1 MSTQMSAATADAP
14 GAASPQAQELAEQV
28 RSQARKSTVKA
39 LTSSLLTFLF
49 TLVGVG
55 ILWQVALWLSD
66 LSPYVAK
73 GPADVWKF
81 FFVEEAAAENRAEI
95 AGNLATTLGD
105 AVIGFVAGLIL
116 ALLGAIG
123 FRLSKGF
130 EHAAMPLALLLRSV
144 PLVAFAPIIIM
155 IFARG
160 FATVAVMG
168 GIVVLFPALVNIAF
182 GLQQASEQMLEV
194 VKVYGGNSV
203 MQLVKVAIPASL
215 PSFFAAVRVS
225 VPGAITG
232 ALLAEWLATGRGIGG
247 VINGYATSAKFDELW
262 ASVVVV
268 TLASLVLYNL
278 MQIVE
283 NTVLARMGMHP
294 EKRV

>member
-1 MSTQMSAATADAP
+1 MSAVATSVEPPVDH
-14 GAASPQAQELAEQV
+14 AAAV
-28 RSQARKSTVKA
+28 KRQARASTLKA
-39 LTSSLLTFLF
+39 LGASLLTFLL
-49 TLVGVG
+49 TLVGVTV
-55 ILWQVALWLSD
+55 LWQLALWASD

-73 GPADVWKF
+73 GPVDVWNF

-95 AGNLATTLGD
+95 LGNLAVTLGD
-105 AVIGFVAGLIL
+105 AVIGFAAGLLI

-123 FRLSKGF
+123 FRLSRGF
-130 EHAAMPLALLLRSV
+130 EQAMMPIALLLRSV

-155 IFARG
+155 IFGRE

-182 GLQQASEQMLEV
+182 GLQQSSQQTLEV
-194 VKVYGGNSV
+194 VQVYGGGPIK
-203 MQLVKVAIPASL
+203 QLTKVALPASL
-215 PSFFAAVRVS
+215 PAFFAAVRVS

-232 ALLAEWLATGRGIGG
+232 ALLAEWLATGSGIGG

-268 TLASLVLYNL
+268 TLTSLVLYNL
-278 MQIVE
+278 VAILE

-294 EKRV
+294 TKRL

>member
-1 MSTQMSAATADAP
+1 MTDVTSTTLPAN
-14 GAASPQAQELAEQV
+14 PQVTELADKV
-28 RSQARKSTVKA
+28 RRQARQATLKS
-39 LTSSLLTFLF
+39 LGSSLLTFVL
-49 TLVGVG
+49 TLVAVVAMWQ
-55 ILWQVALWLSD
+55 IVLWVSD

-73 GPADVWKF
+73 GPVDVWNF
-81 FFVEEAAAENRAEI
+81 FFVEEDAAENRAEI
-95 AGNLATTLGD
+95 ASNLAITMRD
-105 AVIGFVAGLIL
+105 ATVGFVAGLLL

-144 PLVAFAPIIIM
+144 PLIAFAPVIIM
-155 IFARG
+155 IFGRE
-160 FATVAVMG
+160 FMTVAVMG

-182 GLQQASEQMLEV
+182 GLKQASTQALEV
-194 VKVYGGNSV
+194 VEVYGGSP
-203 MQLVKVAIPASL
+203 MKQLTTVALPASL
-215 PSFFAAVRVS
+215 PAFFAAVRVS

-232 ALLAEWLATGRGIGG
+232 ALLAEWLATGGGIGG
-247 VINGYATSAKFDELW
+247 VIYGYATGAKFDELW

-268 TLASLVLYNL
+268 TGVSLVLYNL
-278 MQIVE
+278 VAIVE